1 MRRRSDARQIDCRI
15 DRHAGILPFRIPG
28 NELGR
33 VRAEHDRE
41 ADHLLHLRKAD
52 LPVEIRESDF
62 TIRADADRLGLQALR
77 LHLIPCKECRDDI
90 VAYGSS
96 PQKSYRAVSE
106 LDKGVSPP
114 IGRRLQNFTRY
125 TS

>member
-1 MRRRSDARQIDCRI
+1 MQRRSYARQIDCRI
-15 DRHAGILPFRIPG
+15 DRHAGIVSFRIPVD
-28 NELGR
+28 ELGR

-41 ADHLLHLRKAD
+41 ADYLLHLRKAD
-52 LPVEIRESDF
+52 LPVEIRESDY

-96 PQKSYRAVSE
+96 PQKSYRAVGE

-114 IGRRLQNFTRY
+114 IG
-125 TS
+125 